1 MLRDG
6 CLALVFVVCC
16 VGRGLCDG
24 LITRSEET
32 CHVCVCPIV
41 GGLETSI
48 MRRSERELDY
58 CATEKIQQTMYKG
71 FPDVQDVTSCSVT
84 NLP

>member
-32 CHVCVCPIV
+32 CHVCVCV
-41 GGLETSI
+41 SNCGWS
-48 MRRSERELDY
+48 R
-58 CATEKIQQTMYKG
+58 
-71 FPDVQDVTSCSVT
+71 
-84 NLP
+84 NLYNEAV